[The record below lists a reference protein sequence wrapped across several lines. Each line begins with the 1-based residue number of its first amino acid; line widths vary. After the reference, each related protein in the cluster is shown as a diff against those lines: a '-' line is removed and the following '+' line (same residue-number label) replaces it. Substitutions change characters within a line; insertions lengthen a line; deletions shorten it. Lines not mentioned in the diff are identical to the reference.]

1 MDSDERHKWN
11 RDERAILQCLDG
23 LLREKS
29 VAEAIDQIAARLL
42 ARTPAGSQKLMDR
55 EPVPLAVYGE
65 RLPSTVRSSWVFLM
79 RAPAVTG
86 AERHPNS
93 HQRSVAYRGTGFFEV
108 SDSPQF
114 DGEGEGASLLL
125 TGGFETPLETRW
137 ISIAASVWHQAV
149 VPEGEWIVVSFH
161 TATENELKEERPEP
175 AQINPEDGY
184 EGE

>member
-11 RDERAILQCLDG
+11 REERAILQSLDG

-29 VAEAIDQIAARLL
+29 VTESIDRIAARLL
-42 ARTPAGSQKLMDR
+42 ARTPAGSAKLMDR
-55 EPVPLAVYGE
+55 EPVPLSVYGDK
-65 RLPSTVRSSWVFLM
+65 LPPVVRSSWVFLM

-108 SDSPQF
+108 SDSPEF
-114 DGEGEGASLLL
+114 EGEAEGASHLLSSGL
-125 TGGFETPLETRW
+125 DDPLETRW
-137 ISIAASVWHQAV
+137 ISIPVNLWHQAV

-161 TATENELKEERPEP
+161 TAAEKDLVEERPERRR
-175 AQINPEDGY
+175 Q
-184 EGE
+184 